1 MENIKKT
8 IADTFLE
15 LAVGLETGQFASD
28 ATVVLMGIGSEH
40 GEENT
45 MAAAVQ
51 AARRGIKV
59 IFLGETEAVEGS
71 GVESIKATSQ
81 DEAFDI
87 MEKLLEEGKADAAVT
102 MHYPFP
108 IGVSTVGLSVAPAT
122 AKPFFIATTTGT
134 SSTDRVEGMI
144 LNAIS
149 GIATAK
155 AYGVERPTVGLLNLD
170 GMRQVEI
177 ALKKLQDNGY
187 DFDFAESAR
196 ADGGAIL
203 RGNDVLMGTADV
215 MICDT
220 LTGNVIIKMIAA
232 ANTGGDIETVGYG
245 YGPGVGEGYEQ
256 VVHIISRASGPTLI
270 ANAIEYAA
278 QMHKGDL
285 ITKVAAEYKAAKA
298 AGLDE
303 ILAERKDKAGAG
315 GADEEEV
322 EMPEK
327 EVATGEILG
336 VDVLDLEIAAKHL
349 WKQGIYA
356 ESGMGCTGPVIKVN
370 EAKMEIACKHL
381 VEAGYLSEQ

>member
-15 LAVGLETGQFASD
+15 LANGLETGQFGGGG
-28 ATVVLMGIGSEH
+28 TVALMGVGSEH

-45 MAAAVQ
+45 MAAAVE
-51 AARRGIKV
+51 AAKRGIKV
-59 IFLGETEAVEGS
+59 IFIGETEAEEGS
-71 GVESIKATSQ
+71 GVESIQAKTQ

-87 MEKLLEEGKADAAVT
+87 MEKLLDEGKADAAVT

-108 IGVSTVGLSVAPAT
+108 IGVSTVGLTVAPST

-155 AYGVERPTVGLLNLD
+155 AYGLERPTVGLLNLD
-170 GMRQVEI
+170 GIRQVEI
-177 ALKKLQDNGY
+177 ALKKLQDQGY

-196 ADGGAIL
+196 SDGGAIL

-215 MICDT
+215 LICDT
-220 LTGNVIIKMIAA
+220 LTGNVITKMIAA

-245 YGPGVGEGYEQ
+245 YGPGVGEGYKQ
-256 VVHIISRASGPTLI
+256 IIHIISRASGPMLI
-270 ANAIEYAA
+270 ANAIEYASKMA
-278 QMHKGDL
+278 KGEL
-285 ITKVAAEYKAAKA
+285 INKVAAEYKAAKK
-298 AGLDE
+298 AGLQS
-303 ILAERKDKAGAG
+303 ILDERKEKAGAP
-315 GADEEEV
+315 AEAEEEV

-327 EVATGEILG
+327 EVTTGEILG
-336 VDVLDLEIAAKHL
+336 VDVLDLEVAAKHL

-356 ESGMGCTGPVIKVN
+356 EYGMGCTGPVIKVN
-370 EAKMEIACKHL
+370 EAKLETAYNHL
-381 VEAGYLSEQ
+381 KEGGFVSA